1 MKQTQ
6 RSKSSANAL
15 NNSIQTMKILLNK
28 NEKHVLNV
36 NDSISWNRKKE
47 RKKKRKVYSR
57 EKVHRYYLVSGKI
70 QIPKHN

>member
-36 NDSISWNRKKE
+36 NDSISW
-47 RKKKRKVYSR
+47 KKRGKKKVYSI